1 MICAFLCLGTSG
13 LYTYGSN
20 KNSQLGHDETDAP
33 SMVEGLEKARQVPF
47 GRPMELGECSAG
59 GTCSSEMKK
68 IWRKPVGSSLGG
80 IIFVY
85 MYLVLQNPMKM

>member
-1 MICAFLCLGTSG
+1 MICVFLCLGTSG

-47 GRPMELGECSAG
+47 CRPPLEVGNVVTAG
-59 GTCSSEMKK
+59 
-68 IWRKPVGSSLGG
+68 PVH
-80 IIFVY
+80 
-85 MYLVLQNPMKM
+85 QK